1 MWNNIIG
8 QERVKK
14 ILKTMYSSGRIP
26 HSFIFHGTEGTGKD
40 AAAIEFAKL
49 VNCDDPD
56 ADAGS
61 CGNCRSCRQINSLT
75 SVNFRYI
82 MALPSGKTEI
92 ENGED
97 KAGSD
102 KDDGDIFSSELKK
115 KFNDPYYRISIPKA
129 KTIKIES
136 IRQIK
141 NDIYYTVQKGK
152 KKTFIISNAEQ
163 MSTEASNS
171 FLKIL
176 EEPPGDALLILTT
189 SKPNSLLPTITG
201 RCQKI
206 KFETLNNEELGNF
219 ILKNYPDVGDEE
231 RTLLVNLSNG
241 SLTMLKSIIENN
253 LMALRDK
260 VIDHLRS
267 LIANNYLRLSQIISE
282 ITADKDREFVR
293 QYLNLMVLW
302 FRDLAV
308 QKSGNEE
315 LLINRDK
322 TENVNNFLNRFD
334 CNEYEIINMLES
346 FISDIDKNVN
356 LELMLYTLSYDIRP
370 LIRNLQ

>member
-1 MWNNIIG
+1 
-8 QERVKK
+8 
-14 ILKTMYSSGRIP
+14 
-26 HSFIFHGTEGTGKD
+26 
-40 AAAIEFAKL
+40 
-49 VNCDDPD
+49 
-56 ADAGS
+56 
-61 CGNCRSCRQINSLT
+61 
-75 SVNFRYI
+75 
-82 MALPSGKTEI
+82 
-92 ENGED
+92 
-97 KAGSD
+97 
-102 KDDGDIFSSELKK
+102 
-115 KFNDPYYRISIPKA
+115 
-129 KTIKIES
+129 
-136 IRQIK
+136 
-141 NDIYYTVQKGK
+141 
-152 KKTFIISNAEQ
+152 
-163 MSTEASNS
+163 
-171 FLKIL
+171 
-176 EEPPGDALLILTT
+176 
-189 SKPNSLLPTITG
+189 
-201 RCQKI
+201 
-206 KFETLNNEELGNF
+206 
-219 ILKNYPDVGDEE
+219 
-231 RTLLVNLSNG
+231 
-241 SLTMLKSIIENN
+241 MLKSIIENN